1 MTSTSTASSAD
12 GLAPAGPRDSRPAPR
27 AATSDG
33 ASAARP
39 GRRRRRGGE
48 GLLVRY
54 AFIAPAVLYL
64 LLFYG
69 YPIVKNVVMSF
80 QAYDFSTFFNGSAPF
95 VGLDN
100 YATALSNPI
109 FLKALANTGL
119 FTVGSIIGQ
128 FVIGL
133 ALSLYFRKHFP
144 LSGVLRSLLL
154 LPWLLP
160 MIVSAAVWRWILEQ
174 DSGVLNRFLESI
186 GLISEPIGWLTSSD
200 TALIAVIMVNIWLGI
215 PFNVA
220 LLYSGLQA
228 IPEELYEAGQLDGAT
243 GWKAF
248 RHITL
253 PLLRPV
259 VSVVLL
265 LGVIYTIKVLDLII
279 GLTGG
284 GPANATQ
291 TLATRSYEL
300 SFLEFDFGQGAALSN
315 VLILIALLFSVVY
328 LRANARAAKNG

>member
-1 MTSTSTASSAD
+1 MTTTRTPVPTAS
-12 GLAPAGPRDSRPAPR
+12 APAAPPRP
-27 AATSDG
+27 
-33 ASAARP
+33 
-39 GRRRRRGGE
+39 RRRGDE
-48 GLLVRY
+48 RAIQYLFL
-54 AFIAPAVLYL
+54 APAVLYVL
-64 LLFYG
+64 AFFG
-69 YPIVKNVVMSF
+69 FPIVKNLLMSL
-80 QAYDFSTFFNGSAPF
+80 QAYDFSTFFNGEAPF

-100 YATALSNPI
+100 YAAVLTDPI
-109 FLKALANTGL
+109 FLQALLNTGL
-119 FTVGSIIGQ
+119 FTIGSIIGQ
-128 FVIGL
+128 FVLGL
-133 ALSLYFRKHFP
+133 ALSLYFRRRFP
-144 LSGVLRSLLL
+144 LSGILRGLLL

-160 MIVSAAVWRWILEQ
+160 MIASAAVWRWILEQ
-174 DSGVLNRFLESI
+174 DNGVLNRFLEQI
-186 GLISEPIGWLTSSD
+186 GLISAPIPWLTSSD

-243 GWKAF
+243 GWRSF
-248 RHITL
+248 WHITL

-259 VSVVLL
+259 VGVVLL

-291 TLATRSYEL
+291 TIATRAYEL

-315 VLILIALLFSVVY
+315 ILIVIALAFSVVY